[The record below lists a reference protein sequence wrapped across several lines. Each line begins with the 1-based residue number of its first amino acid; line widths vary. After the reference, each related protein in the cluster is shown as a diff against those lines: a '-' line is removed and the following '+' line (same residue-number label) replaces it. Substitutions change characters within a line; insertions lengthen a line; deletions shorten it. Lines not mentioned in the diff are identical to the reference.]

1 MSVLTREDHAFFEEN
16 GYVIVHNAV
25 PQQNLD
31 AVVAALWEFLGM
43 DPNDPND
50 WYREPHRTSSMVEL
64 YQHQALWDCRQHP
77 RVHQAFS
84 EIWGDERLWVSLDRV
99 SMKPPPHPDHPEY
112 DRNGFIHWDCDTS
125 QLPVPFGVQ
134 GVLYLT
140 DTDEDMGGFQ
150 CIPGMHRT
158 FYDWVKSQPP
168 DRDPRV
174 PDLEGLEVKP
184 IPGKAADLLI
194 WHRLLAHGNGRNVSN
209 RPRLAQYIGMY
220 PERSG
225 NEEYRQKRIRMWRDR
240 LPPDGK
246 AFPGDPRG
254 WEREHGRTAE
264 LTSLGRR
271 LLGLDPWP
279 SDGVM
284 E

>member
-1 MSVLTREDHAFFEEN
+1 MPVLTPADHAFFEEH

-25 PQQNLD
+25 PQENLD
-31 AVVAALWEFLGM
+31 AVIAALWEFLGM

-50 WYREPHRTSSMVEL
+50 WYREPHRTGSMVEL
-64 YQHQALWDCRQHP
+64 YQHQALWDNRQHP

-84 EIWGDERLWVSLDRV
+84 EIWDNERLWVSIDRV

-112 DRNGFIHWDCDTS
+112 DQEGFTHWDCDTS
-125 QLPVPFGVQ
+125 QLPVRFGVQ

-140 DTDEDMGGFQ
+140 DTDEHMGGFQ

-158 FYDWVKSQPP
+158 FYEWVKTQPP
-168 DRDPRV
+168 DRNPRM
-174 PDLEGLEVKP
+174 PDLTGLEVKP
-184 IPGKAADLLI
+184 IPGRAGDLLI
-194 WHRLLAHGNGRNVSN
+194 WHRLLAHGIGRNTSN
-209 RPRLAQYIGMY
+209 RPRLAQYISMFPAR
-220 PERSG
+220 PE
-225 NEEYRQKRIRMWRDR
+225 NEELREKRIRMWQER
-240 LPPDGK
+240 LPPEGR

-264 LTSLGRR
+264 LTPLGRR

-279 SDGVM
+279 
-284 E
+284 